1 MTLTE
6 KRTRA
11 RNSMVLV
18 DPNARK
24 HVTWN
29 EETHIHFIKKLSRW
43 SKNSVWYTEK
53 EVQRFREEYRSD
65 MAVRNWIKRENVRN
79 HIEATWRTSPFTVIK
94 YNTTKVTPIQSGSSL
109 RKKRDSRR
117 LPQKHNARRS
127 KSRHSDPSRTSFYHG
142 RMDLEHLI
150 NPILKT
156 ERQ

>member
-18 DPNARK
+18 DPNAPK

-29 EETHIHFIKKLSRW
+29 EETHIHFIKRISCWSRK
-43 SKNSVWYTEK
+43 SFWYTDK

-65 MAVRNWIKRENVRN
+65 MAVRNWIKQQNVRN
-79 HIEATWRTSPFTVIK
+79 HIEATWRTSPFTVV
-94 YNTTKVTPIQSGSSL
+94 TKVTPIESGSTL
-109 RKKRDSRR
+109 RNKRSSHR
-117 LPQKHNARRS
+117 LPRKHNARRS
-127 KSRHSDPSRTSFYHG
+127 KSRYSDPSGTSFYDG

-150 NPILKT
+150 NPILT
-156 ERQ
+156 AGRQ